1 MSIDLNK
8 RTRLARLLI
17 AQFAWVAMIASAG
30 SPLAIAPPEPS
41 QARSQPAP
49 ASDAPVA
56 ASDAASGRYGYK
68 DRAGAWVISPTF
80 KNAGDFSG
88 GLAFVENV
96 DGSVGVV
103 DTQGAMVTPNVQQAI
118 WASEPTLTEAKFAE
132 GLLAVRDIESNK
144 VGFVDAHGR
153 WIIRPRF
160 ADAYEFHEGLAAF
173 RLSERGK
180 VGFIDK
186 HGRVII
192 AAKFGTNFRS
202 ASHESRSAGKTRLH
216 RSTWPLGD
224 TRQIFVGP
232 IVCRRHSSRHAG
244 HTGNR
249 DQKSASALACHWRLA
264 DSSPMNQGPGAAKH
278 PAANDDHRDARW
290 NERAQS
296 PQGANCIKPLGA
308 VGSIASG

>member
-202 ASHESRSAGKTRLH
+202 PPVFSEKLAAVGK
-216 RSTWPLGD
+216 
-224 TRQIFVGP
+224 
-232 IVCRRHSSRHAG
+232 
-244 HTGNR
+244 
-249 DQKSASALACHWRLA
+249 
-264 DSSPMNQGPGAAKH
+264 
-278 PAANDDHRDARW
+278 NDDWPRTNLDPPGKLGYIDQRGRWVIPAKYSSGQSFAGGTARVTLGTQ
-290 NERAQS
+290 EIV
-296 PQGANCIKPLGA
+296 IKNPLQR
-308 VGSIASG
+308 

>member
-30 SPLAIAPPEPS
+30 SPLAIAPPAPS

-68 DRAGAWVISPTF
+68 DRAGAWLISPTF
-80 KNAGDFSG
+80 KSVSDFSG
-88 GLAFVENV
+88 GLAFVENM
-96 DGSVGVV
+96 DGSAGLV
-103 DTQGAMVTPNVQQAI
+103 DTQGIMVKPNVQQAI

-202 ASHESRSAGKTRLH
+202 PPVFSEKLAAVGK
-216 RSTWPLGD
+216 
-224 TRQIFVGP
+224 
-232 IVCRRHSSRHAG
+232 
-244 HTGNR
+244 
-249 DQKSASALACHWRLA
+249 
-264 DSSPMNQGPGAAKH
+264 
-278 PAANDDHRDARW
+278 NDDWPRTNLDPPGKLGYIDQRGRWVIPAKYSSGQSFAGGTARVTLGTQ
-290 NERAQS
+290 EIV
-296 PQGANCIKPLGA
+296 IKNPLQR
-308 VGSIASG
+308 